1 MLKDLQSYLKDKNA
15 GYTHTHSFHEHNA
28 MGLAQL
34 MMKDLSLCLQGQ
46 WLPWEECISS
56 ASTTRLKQLSFGNA
70 GG

>member
-46 WLPWEECISS
+46 
-56 ASTTRLKQLSFGNA
+56 
-70 GG
+70 